1 MRARRIIEGAMFGPD
16 VLNVVR
22 QAFEECWQEL
32 AGSFSPSEHE
42 DAREVLARAVM
53 SAARED
59 SADPL
64 PLREAGMQAMRRSY
78 PVRFGGDEADGKA
91 SEG

>member
-1 MRARRIIEGAMFGPD
+1 MFDPD

-22 QAFEECWQEL
+22 QAFEDCWQEL
-32 AGSFSPSEHE
+32 AGSFTPSEQE
-42 DAREVLARAVM
+42 DEREVLARAVM

-59 SADPL
+59 SADPV
-64 PLREAGMQAMRRSY
+64 PLREAAMQAVRRSY
-78 PVRFGGDEADGKA
+78 PVRFAGDEADGKA